1 VRRRPPSHVL
11 IPLKT
16 YDQVGNALQL
26 RDGNV
31 KTVTDKRG
39 ILTENDYDS
48 LGRLVE
54 TRRMNADSILVRLL
68 GNEYDDAGNQT
79 ATVDAESNRIEYLHS
94 PRNLLVTTTYID
106 GIHDYTE
113 HYPCPIGFVEFEVV
127 GG

>member
-31 KTVTDKRG
+31 KTVTDKR
-39 ILTENDYDS
+39 
-48 LGRLVE
+48 
-54 TRRMNADSILVRLL
+54 
-68 GNEYDDAGNQT
+68 GNQT